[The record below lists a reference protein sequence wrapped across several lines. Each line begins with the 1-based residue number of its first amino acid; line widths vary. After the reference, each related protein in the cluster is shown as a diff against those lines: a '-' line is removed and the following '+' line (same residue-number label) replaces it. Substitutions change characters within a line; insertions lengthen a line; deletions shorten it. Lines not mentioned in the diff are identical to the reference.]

1 MGRFYHNNPF
11 KPIKHIASMLLF
23 AALFAMFFFGISN
36 VSDKTDEKQSST
48 LELAI
53 SRGIAHCYATEGF
66 YPESLDYLIE
76 HYGITYD
83 QDKYFVDYN
92 VLGEN
97 MFPDITIIEK

>member
-1 MGRFYHNNPF
+1 MNRFYHEKQHTF
-11 KPIKHIASMLLF
+11 LKFIASILLF
-23 AALFAMFFFGISN
+23 VVIFIGFSFGISN
-36 VSDKTDEKQSST
+36 VSNETTEKQGES

-53 SRGIAHCYATEGF
+53 SRGVAHCYATEGF
-66 YPESLDYLIE
+66 YPENLDYLIE